1 MSSVVLTIWGHLG
14 NHPLLSLFVY
24 YNFTLSWS
32 ILDVLRR
39 FSNVDTLT
47 ETIHKSVLSYL
58 RKQHLNRQCCNRMN
72 HVTVPT
78 YLMWKRNHQIIKWIQ
93 CTMGL
98 NRFDLRVDMDSDPQ
112 HCSEHHISIVV
123 TVRNLLPIGFWWQ
136 LQDPCTLQASPWTW
150 ILWQTNTGNIGN
162 ELSICQCMVVLG
174 RRETFLIWAT
184 KGIYSTLII
193 LTIDGE
199 GLAPG
204 LSIRL
209 EAGIKVTWKN
219 VICFRGH
226 WNIFC
231 CSV

>member
-1 MSSVVLTIWGHLG
+1 MSQFQSTWCENGTIKSSNESNAQWGWTGLISALILILIL
-14 NHPLLSLFVY
+14 NIAQ
-24 YNFTLSWS
+24 S
-32 ILDVLRR
+32 IILAYCHSSQ
-39 FSNVDTLT
+39 FAA
-47 ETIHKSVLSYL
+47 YWF
-58 RKQHLNRQCCNRMN
+58 
-72 HVTVPT
+72 
-78 YLMWKRNHQIIKWIQ
+78 LMTTAR
-93 CTMGL
+93 
-98 NRFDLRVDMDSDPQ
+98 P
-112 HCSEHHISIVV
+112 
-123 TVRNLLPIGFWWQ
+123 
-136 LQDPCTLQASPWTW
+136 LQASPWTW

-162 ELSICQCMVVLG
+162 EISICQCMVVLG

>member
-1 MSSVVLTIWGHLG
+1 MSSVVLTIRGHLG

-72 HVTVPT
+72 HVTVPI

-136 LQDPCTLQASPWTW
+136 LQDPCKPHPGHEFSGKQTQVTLETNSRSASVWSFWVEERLFSSGLQKASTVPW
-150 ILWQTNTGNIGN
+150 
-162 ELSICQCMVVLG
+162 
-174 RRETFLIWAT
+174 
-184 KGIYSTLII
+184 
-193 LTIDGE
+193 
-199 GLAPG
+199 
-204 LSIRL
+204 
-209 EAGIKVTWKN
+209 
-219 VICFRGH
+219 
-226 WNIFC
+226 
-231 CSV
+231 